1 MKPNRFCF
9 LVTAFV
15 LLSVSAKAVETQ
27 SPSSPASRPAR
38 ANPALAG
45 IDKLYIV
52 IEPADAGPGT
62 DGLRWKQLQT
72 NIKTRIEK
80 AGIAVVDPD
89 QPGPS
94 AKARGVPELRVKME
108 MVRFTDSDLYVYRT
122 QVSLAVEARLP
133 RRQLFFKADVWQSS
147 PAMRAVSVQA
157 MPNMVTRTILRQV
170 KQFIDAWHASNLQ
183 ETLQSQPQ
191 PTDPNVWYTES
202 RKDTKLTVAA
212 PQAKYK
218 YLASKNSKVFHKP
231 QCSSARRIKPGN
243 LVYYKTRTDALRDG
257 RRPCRLCNP

>member
-9 LVTAFV
+9 FVTAFV
-15 LLSVSAKAVETQ
+15 FLSVSAKAADTKP
-27 SPSSPASRPAR
+27 PSMPPTRPAR

-45 IDKLYIV
+45 IGKLYIV
-52 IEPADAGPGT
+52 IEPAHAGPGT

-80 AGIAVVDPD
+80 AGIAVVSPD
-89 QPGPS
+89 QPGPG

-108 MVRFTDSDLYVYRT
+108 MVKFTDSDLYVYRV
-122 QVSLAVEARLP
+122 QVSLAVEARLAQ
-133 RRQLFFKADVWQSS
+133 RDLFFKAEVWQSAPS
-147 PAMRAVSVQA
+147 MRAVSVQA

-170 KQFIDAWHASNLQ
+170 EQFIDAWHASNLQ
-183 ETLQSQPQ
+183 KTLQSQPQ
-191 PTDPNVWYTES
+191 SGDPDVWHQKPQ
-202 RKDTKLTVAA
+202 KDTQLTINT
-212 PQAKYK
+212 PQAQYE
-218 YLASKNSKVFHKP
+218 YLASKNSKVFHKR

-243 LVYYKTRTDALRDG
+243 LVYYKTRADALRDG